1 MATGCAPDPA
11 EKFVA
16 GENVTVCAP
25 ATLASARRRV
35 ERTVRDMFSS
45 QATEV
50 GMLSLQ
56 HRQGMALRLK
66 ELESLEKVTGKIDR
80 ISVFQGLEGV
90 LKH

>member
-1 MATGCAPDPA
+1 
-11 EKFVA
+11 
-16 GENVTVCAP
+16 
-25 ATLASARRRV
+25 
-35 ERTVRDMFSS
+35 MFSS